1 LPLESREDEAAHV
14 EAGRGFDACRGS
26 EGFDNLIE
34 LRGGRERSE
43 GVREG
48 EQMAEMA
55 EMGRDGR
62 RRAETGD
69 IEERGSSRW
78 RRSKAK

>member
-1 LPLESREDEAAHV
+1 
-14 EAGRGFDACRGS
+14 
-26 EGFDNLIE
+26 LIE